1 MDIIKADFI
10 VQKRKARYI
19 KSFLT
24 MWDEVCDDN
33 NLSLEVRAAVR
44 KSFLDNTNDL
54 VRCIAQ
60 LFYGIEVEGRTLD

>member
-1 MDIIKADFI
+1 MDIIKADYI

-24 MWDEVCDDN
+24 TWDLVCDEN
-33 NLSLEVRAAVR
+33 QLPPEVRGSVR

-60 LFYGIEVEGRTLD
+60 LFYGIEVEGRPLE